1 MSEYPTN
8 LRYSKTHEWFDP
20 DTNRVG
26 ISAFAVGHLGD
37 VVEVDISVDVG
48 DTVEAGDEVGTI
60 ESVKTASPL
69 YTPVSGRIV
78 AINEELSDTPEM
90 INDTPYTDGWIF
102 EIEPSDGDD
111 AADLLDAAAYAE
123 HCASEE

>member
-37 VVEVDISVDVG
+37 VVEVNMSVDVG
-48 DTVEAGDEVGTI
+48 DLVEAGDEVGTI

-69 YTPVSGRIV
+69 YAPVSGRIV
-78 AINEELSDTPEM
+78 AINEELSDAPET

-102 EIEPSDGDD
+102 EIELAEGDD
-111 AADLLDAAAYAE
+111 AVDLLDAAAYAE